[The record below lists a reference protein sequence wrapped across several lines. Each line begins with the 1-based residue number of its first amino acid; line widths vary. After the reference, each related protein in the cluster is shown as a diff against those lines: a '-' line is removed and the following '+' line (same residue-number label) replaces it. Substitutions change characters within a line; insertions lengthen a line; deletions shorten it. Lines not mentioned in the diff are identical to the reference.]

1 MSTIENEKRICLFQ
15 KCLFQKKNS
24 RRCMMIQKLKGEVDE
39 WEKKYESALKDICRL
54 ETKVHSHQL
63 DYKSE
68 SEILRV
74 EVKKRDE
81 QSAQKMKDET
91 LVFLETHLDESQQK
105 VKELSAKVARLDEQ
119 HRITLGEAAALKKAN
134 DEYAFFFLPFYL
146 SNLLFYFKLHVNQSQ
161 TKSEMVVQL
170 RSSQERLE
178 AKLHDLKNKVRESF
192 FLQNI

>member
-1 MSTIENEKRICLFQ
+1 
-15 KCLFQKKNS
+15 
-24 RRCMMIQKLKGEVDE
+24 MMIQKLEGEVDE

-81 QSAQKMKDET
+81 RLYELSMEVEKLREQLCVADERISEYIRVCGNGEQQLRDVQSAQKMKDET
-91 LVFLETHLDESQQK
+91 LVYLETHLDESQQK

-134 DEYAFFFLPFYL
+134 DELQHRVRLLLLTFLLIKSSF
-146 SNLLFYFKLHVNQSQ
+146 LFQVIRQS
-161 TKSEMVVQL
+161 
-170 RSSQERLE
+170 
-178 AKLHDLKNKVRESF
+178 ESD
-192 FLQNI
+192 